1 MLRLGSILAEEKI
14 EEVVEIIFFRK
25 HAFTKYYGFYVALLQ
40 FFYPRAN
47 DKFGTPLGG
56 GGGGGGAPLDLS
68 GREGDRKNQFAMRL
82 NCA

>member
-40 FFYPRAN
+40 FFIREQMTNLGPHWEV
-47 DKFGTPLGG
+47 GG
-56 GGGGGGAPLDLS
+56 GGGGWLHLIYQCGKGIVKISLL
-68 GREGDRKNQFAMRL
+68 
-82 NCA
+82 